1 MGQWSEY
8 YEDFPHEAPA
18 NQPRDVE
25 GDTLR
30 ARVARQAKYPPELIA
45 QIQQETRR
53 REDCAGARSEE
64 AALPGT
70 S

>member
-8 YEDFPHEAPA
+8 YEDFPHEDPA

-25 GDTLR
+25 GDALR
-30 ARVARQAKYPPELIA
+30 ARVAREAKYPPEVIA

-53 REDCAGARSEE
+53 RELAKTAPDPD
-64 AALPGT
+64 LKK
-70 S
+70 